1 MLLPR
6 ALFIARN
13 CATIDTTFCLRLS
26 LGLLPPLATAH
37 LEPSMPL
44 LTAGQIDNVMKEER
58 LFPPPADFAAKA
70 RIGSMEEYEKLYR
83 QAAADL
89 EGFWGSLACE
99 LHWFEPFKKV
109 LEWNEP
115 FANWFVGGK
124 TNASYNCLDVHLAT
138 HRRDKAALDL
148 GGRAG
153 RHARAHLPDVAR
165 RGLPLRQR
173 AEATRHRPRR
183 RGFDLHAA
191 GAGTGHCHAGLRGS
205 ARSIA

>member
-13 CATIDTTFCLRLS
+13 CIQLTPPFVCGFRWVYCRHWPPRPGAVHAIANRRPDRQRNEGRAALS
-26 LGLLPPLATAH
+26 A
-37 LEPSMPL
+37 
-44 LTAGQIDNVMKEER
+44 AGE
-58 LFPPPADFAAKA
+58 FAAKA

-124 TNASYNCLDVHLAT
+124 TNAAYNCLDVHLAT
-138 HRRDKAALDL
+138 RRRNKAASY
-148 GGRAG
+148 GRASRATRG
-153 RHARAHLPDVAR
+153 RHLPDVAR

-191 GAGTGHCHAGLRGS
+191 GPRTGHCHAGLRGS